1 MKALHGTGVAAV
13 ALAALAAA
21 CGGGDPDYTAEL
33 RRTQYGLVH
42 VKADDYRGL
51 GYGYGYAVAQ
61 DQLCLLS
68 DRVRTLRGE
77 RSGRLGPDGPALVG
91 FLPLSNLASD
101 LFYRV
106 QLSDEEVETAWA
118 QLSADAQGL
127 AEGYARGFSRYV
139 REMKASD
146 RDTACGG
153 VEPLTM
159 KADELRRLLVVGG
172 CSIMTIIACAKI
184 RPNSGRRPAFG
195 NSGNGTDSGSKKN
208 KKPSRVTCV
217 TPA

>member
-1 MKALHGTGVAAV
+1 MKALQRAGFVTMMFT
-13 ALAALAAA
+13 ALAAA
-21 CGGGDPDYTAEL
+21 CGGGDPDAHFKAEV

-77 RSGRLGPDGPALVG
+77 RSGRLGPDGQALVG

-106 QLSDEEVETAWA
+106 QLSDQEVDAAWA
-118 QLSADAQGL
+118 QLSGDAKNL

-139 REMKASD
+139 REMTASE
-146 RDTACGG
+146 RDGACGG
-153 VEPLTM
+153 IEPLTM
-159 KADELRRLLVVGG
+159 KASDVVRATMQ
-172 CSIMTIIACAKI
+172 I
-184 RPNSGRRPAFG
+184 
-195 NSGNGTDSGSKKN
+195 GSLW
-208 KKPSRVTCV
+208 
-217 TPA
+217 